1 MSKRRDF
8 FFLSFPTTFV
18 LLVLFIAPMVYI
30 LINTLQEDGM
40 TNFLKFLT
48 DSFYLNILKTT
59 VVISLKTT
67 GILLL
72 LGYPTAYFL
81 ARTKSKLKNT
91 MMIIILFPFLVST
104 VVRSYGWMVILGNKG
119 LLNQFLLALK
129 VIQEPLKIMYTS
141 HAVIIGLVHL
151 LLPYMILS
159 ITGVIQSIDKNLEY
173 AASSL
178 GCNPLKTFFKVLL
191 PLSTPGIISGCTLVF
206 TLSMTAYVTPRLLG
220 GANFRMMS
228 TMVFQE
234 VNVNFNWGLASAIS
248 YILMFVI
255 LLFLVMFNI
264 ATARINQRVGEQ
276 KHA

>member
-1 MSKRRDF
+1 MSQKRNLF
-8 FFLSFPTTFV
+8 LLSFPTTFT
-18 LLVLFIAPMVYI
+18 LLVMFVAPMTYI
-30 LINTLQEDGM
+30 LIQTLQEHGISD
-40 TNFLKFLT
+40 FVKFLT

-59 VVISLKTT
+59 ISIALKSTI
-67 GILLL
+67 ILLV

-91 MMIIILFPFLVST
+91 MMIIILFPFLVSA

-119 LLNQFLLALK
+119 LLNQFLLAIGL
-129 VIQEPLKIMYTS
+129 IESPLKIMYTS
-141 HAVIIGLVHL
+141 NAVIIGLVHL

-159 ITGVIQSIDKNLEY
+159 ITGVIQGIDKNLEY
-173 AASSL
+173 AAASL

-191 PLSTPGIISGCTLVF
+191 PLSIPGIISGCTLVF

-248 YILMFVI
+248 YILMAVI
-255 LLFLVMFNI
+255 LLFLLIFNF
-264 ATARINQRVGEQ
+264 ATAGINQRVGGQ

>member
-40 TNFLKFLT
+40 INFLKFLT

>member
-1 MSKRRDF
+1 M
-8 FFLSFPTTFV
+8 T
-18 LLVLFIAPMVYI
+18 YI
-30 LINTLQEDGM
+30 LIQTLQEHGISD
-40 TNFLKFLT
+40 FVKFLT

-59 VVISLKTT
+59 ISIALKSTI
-67 GILLL
+67 ILLV

-91 MMIIILFPFLVST
+91 MMIIILFPFLVSA

-119 LLNQFLLALK
+119 LLNQFLLAIGL
-129 VIQEPLKIMYTS
+129 IESPLKIMYTS
-141 HAVIIGLVHL
+141 NAVIIGLVHL

-159 ITGVIQSIDKNLEY
+159 ITGVIQGIDKNLEY
-173 AASSL
+173 AAASL

-191 PLSTPGIISGCTLVF
+191 PLSIPGIISGCTLVF

-248 YILMFVI
+248 YILMAVI
-255 LLFLVMFNI
+255 LLFLLIFNF
-264 ATARINQRVGEQ
+264 ATAGINQRVGGQ